1 MGVIVAS
8 IFHFFYDF
16 TLFEFGLII
25 SCSFIMDF
33 DFILSKFAKDNN
45 HRMLITHSIIPGI
58 IILIIGLII
67 NWTALIISGF
77 VYIIHIVI
85 DTFDWGTNFFGIH
98 KNPVGP
104 KFLIS
109 KEELANLHE
118 ILAKYKV
125 DKSFFDFRYY
135 DSKVVLIIEAL
146 ILILMIIFIIIFAF
160 EYILLSTIYLPL
172 LLLHLTH
179 YFHLKKIEGNNLS

>member
-8 IFHFFYDF
+8 IFHYFYNF

-33 DFILSKFAKDNN
+33 DFLFSKFAKDRN

-77 VYIIHIVI
+77 AYIIHIVI
-85 DTFDWGTNFFGIH
+85 DAFDWGTNFFCIH
-98 KNPVGP
+98 KNPFGP
-104 KFLIS
+104 KLLIS
-109 KEELANLHE
+109 KEELDNLPK
-118 ILAKYKV
+118 ILPKYKFN
-125 DKSFFDFRYY
+125 KSFFEFRYY
-135 DSKVVLIIEAL
+135 NNKVVLIIEAL
-146 ILILMIIFIIIFAF
+146 LVILMIVFIIIFAF
-160 EYILLSTIYLPL
+160 EYILISVIYIPFLF
-172 LLLHLTH
+172 LHLAT
-179 YFHLKKIEGNNLS
+179 YYHLKKLEKS